1 VVAAGGV
8 EPGDP
13 VLLVRGRSQWQ
24 VDGLID
30 QDVMRVDTVTRRPH
44 PVDVGCHAPID
55 DDRAPLVHSDAR
67 VAGQIGRRS
76 HTDGDQDDIAGNVQ
90 VWRDH
95 DAQRTVSLLLDA
107 FHRLT
112 ARQVDAVATQLFAD
126 DLAEVGIEGGQHC
139 GCHLHHRHLETA
151 SVSASAVSMPT

>member
-90 VWRDH
+90 VSPRSGSKVVST
-95 DAQRTVSLLLDA
+95 AGAISTTVSS
-107 FHRLT
+107 RP
-112 ARQVDAVATQLFAD
+112 R
-126 DLAEVGIEGGQHC
+126 
-139 GCHLHHRHLETA
+139 R
-151 SVSASAVSMPT
+151 VSASAISVPT